1 MFSNLLNCAYIFLFK
16 CLCPNKMPC
25 KCAVPA
31 VIAPE
36 IRAWGPVFWELLHG
50 LSVSAGKLT
59 DKLVQGDEVRAWI
72 QLIDNLKNVLPCEEC
87 MAHYKRWLAG
97 HDLKQLL
104 TMPYQEFGPWVRN
117 YFFRLHNE
125 INAENTKPQF
135 LEGDLI
141 STYGGVQIKVK
152 RVQLDL
158 VIKQYILARG
168 IALLQWTKWQ
178 AYVRT
183 LEGLYGI

>member
-1 MFSNLLNCAYIFLFK
+1 
-16 CLCPNKMPC
+16 MPC

-50 LSVSAGKLT
+50 LSVRAGKLT
-59 DKLVQGDEVRAWI
+59 DKLIQGDEVRAWI
-72 QLIDNLKNVLPCEEC
+72 QIIDNIKNVLPCDEC
-87 MAHYKRWLAG
+87 MAHYKRWLAV

-104 TMPYQEFGPWVRN
+104 TMPYAEVGPWIRN

-125 INAENTKPQF
+125 INTGNEKPQF
-135 LEGDLI
+135 NESDLI
-141 STYGGVQIKVK
+141 STYSGVQIKEK
-152 RVQLDL
+152 RAQLDL

-168 IALLQWTKWQ
+168 IAMLQWTKWQ